1 MFVLLAIPIL
11 ILSASVA
18 GTPPETALTGDTES
32 PTPRSVLSVSRPVDH
47 RGDGLPVANES
58 VDGVDPGVFGLDPE
72 GFRPLTV
79 LSEAERASAAS
90 HVDPICPDHEP
101 CGP

>member
-1 MFVLLAIPIL
+1 MAITYL
-11 ILSASVA
+11 IVGAAPTHDLENPAPPTVVSLS
-18 GTPPETALTGDTES
+18 TPVG
-32 PTPRSVLSVSRPVDH
+32 H
-47 RGDGLPVANES
+47 WGDGLPVANES
-58 VDGVDPGVFGLDPE
+58 ADGVDPGVFGVLDPE
-72 GFRPLTV
+72 RVRPLTV